1 MSDLYG
7 EFGELKYQSM
17 DSIVEGLQEI
27 VQTLEERSILSEM
40 FADVSYENE
49 GYYYND
55 KARSLLDKI
64 AYEKGCNSWDYEPNP
79 LFELALLKMRMMKD
93 EYGDRRWLT
102 KKERKDLAFL
112 ALHESDVA
120 IKLGLHKLLA
130 EKYDLTPKE
139 VKRLMTEW
147 HEAWH
152 EASEFYG
159 DFHLGI
165 IRGFI
170 EKLKPNYLI
179 GRRLVHPYEIFN
191 ILECKVTSC
200 NIDPE
205 LLTTA
210 AECQSFLFSY
220 EDFIQGLRANQ
231 ALYNYQQ
238 TQYNQKLAELQAA
251 YAEQVK
257 LLYNAAAAQGVVLEL
272 PGEVVALPGFE
283 LEIRNEE

>member
-1 MSDLYG
+1 
-7 EFGELKYQSM
+7 
-17 DSIVEGLQEI
+17 
-27 VQTLEERSILSEM
+27 M
-40 FADVSYENE
+40 FADVSYESE

-55 KARSLLDKI
+55 KARLLLEKI
-64 AYEKGCNSWDYEPNP
+64 AYEEGYNSWGYEPNP

-93 EYGDRRWLT
+93 EYGDHRFLSDN
-102 KKERKDLAFL
+102 ERKDLAFL
-112 ALHESDVA
+112 ALHESSVA
-120 IKLGLHKLLA
+120 IKLGLHKVLA
-130 EKYDLTPKE
+130 EKYDLTAKE
-139 VKRLMTEW
+139 VKRLMSEW

-159 DFHLGI
+159 HFHLDI
-165 IRGFI
+165 IRGFL

-179 GRRLVHPYEIFN
+179 MRRLVHPYEIFN
-191 ILECKVTSC
+191 ILECKVANCTL
-200 NIDPE
+200 DPE

-251 YAEQVK
+251 YTEQVK

-272 PGEVVALPGFE
+272 PGEVVALPG
-283 LEIRNEE
+283 LIDN